1 MPLGVYGTKPRP
13 LLKPFRAVSC
23 NFKSGTNQATV
34 PRKHGDWENI
44 VLLHHSTSDTTSS
57 DLQFSEQKVSAY
69 YSIMVVYL
77 YVGEHH
83 PVVNGR
89 KHF

>member
-1 MPLGVYGTKPRP
+1 MPLGVNGTKPRP

-23 NFKSGTNQATV
+23 NIEQATV
-34 PRKHGDWENI
+34 PRKHGDRENK

-57 DLQFSEQKVSAY
+57 DLRFSEQKVSAY